1 MKKGL
6 FANGPLAV
14 ALNAGKLQMY
24 SGGIIDEVDCDPSA
38 LDHAVFAV
46 GYGTENGTDYWI
58 VKNSWGESW
67 GESGYFKMK
76 RGNGTCGINLA
87 VS

>member
-24 SGGIIDEVDCDPSA
+24 SGGIIDEVDCDP
-38 LDHAVFAV
+38 
-46 GYGTENGTDYWI
+46 
-58 VKNSWGESW
+58 
-67 GESGYFKMK
+67 
-76 RGNGTCGINLA
+76 
-87 VS
+87 